1 MRLYLATVDPDQIRW
16 ALQCGLIDGV
26 VATPGVLAEEVP
38 QADPLEIL
46 TELAALAP
54 VPIFASVGSL
64 TPTEL
69 IRGAR
74 ALRRVSEQVIVAI
87 PFVEDALPAFRR
99 LSRDGIRCA
108 ATFVHSAAQGLL
120 AAKAGAAHVVVP
132 VDALDAIDQ
141 PGESVLVPLRT
152 MLDRAALECDLVAAG
167 PTTALRLS
175 AMGAAGADGAVVTPD
190 TLRGLL
196 NHPLTDRAVDRF
208 LVDVARRARPRRAR

>member
-152 MLDRAALECDLVAAG
+152 MLDRAALEGDLVAAG

>member
-26 VATPGVLAEEVP
+26 VATPRVLAEEVP

>member
-26 VATPGVLAEEVP
+26 VATPRVLAEEVP

-64 TPTEL
+64 SPTEL

>member
-16 ALQCGLIDGV
+16 ALQSGLIDGI
-26 VATPGVLAEEVP
+26 VATPRVLAEEVP

-54 VPIFASVGSL
+54 VPIFASVGAL

-208 LVDVARRARPRRAR
+208 LVDVARRSRPRRAR